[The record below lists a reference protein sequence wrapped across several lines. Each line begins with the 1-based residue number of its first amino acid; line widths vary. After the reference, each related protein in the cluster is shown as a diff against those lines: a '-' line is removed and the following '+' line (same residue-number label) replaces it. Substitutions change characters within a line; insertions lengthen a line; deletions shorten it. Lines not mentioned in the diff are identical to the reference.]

1 MRHRAHGNIPS
12 TSEVGWPFLLRVVAG
27 ALALVGAVVG
37 PGLPANAW
45 ELQQGRLRLSAPD
58 SGTTVR
64 MVWHGAIAAPM
75 AQHIKEAFEE
85 RKHQAT
91 RFVLML
97 SSGGGSVA
105 EGERVIEVLRQ
116 IKGTHELETVVSQ
129 GEKCASMCVFIY
141 LQGQKRYGALTSAW
155 LFHEVARQDPLT
167 KQTTLDRAAW
177 ERLVDKYFAPA
188 GVSEQWIADLKR
200 HTVESDYWQTGADLV
215 QANSGIIHTP
225 LGNQKA
231 RNVPSSPRRE
241 EATAAQPPPSAAS
254 QCKQYVPSIGTV
266 LTVPCAR

>member
-1 MRHRAHGNIPS
+1 MRHRPRGTILP
-12 TSEVGWPFLLRVVAG
+12 TPGVGRRFLLGALAG
-27 ALALVGAVVG
+27 ALAFVGVFLGQGRPV
-37 PGLPANAW
+37 NAW

-64 MVWHGAIAAPM
+64 MVWQGAIAAPM
-75 AQHIKEAFEE
+75 AQQIKDAFEE

-91 RFVLML
+91 RFVLIL

-129 GEKCASMCVFIY
+129 GEKCASMCVFLY

-155 LFHEVARQDPLT
+155 LFHEVARHDPAT

-177 ERLVDKYFAPA
+177 ERLVDKYFPPA
-188 GVSEQWIADLKR
+188 GVSQSWIADLKQR
-200 HTVESDYWQTGADLV
+200 TVDSDYWQTGADLV
-215 QANSGIIHTP
+215 NANSGIIHTP

-254 QCKQYVPSIGTV
+254 QCKQYIPSIGTV